1 MTSAGLHRV
10 VPQDSLKKKEN
21 DVDIEMKN
29 ACGSKKNKKLR
40 YMKEMI
46 ELEEVEDE
54 EQ

>member
-10 VPQDSLKKKEN
+10 VAQDSLKKKEN

-29 ACGSKKNKKLR
+29 ACGCKKNKKLR
-40 YMKEMI
+40 YNKEMI
-46 ELEEVEDE
+46 EMEEVEDE